1 MLFPNDTSYFVERVK
16 HLRTGHMKYKL
27 GTGRQVVGM
36 VTDKVQPTFLPEIP
50 KPNDPKSIRP
60 KTGLYKSVA

>member
-1 MLFPNDTSYFVERVK
+1 MVK
-16 HLRTGHMKYKL
+16 
-27 GTGRQVVGM
+27 
-36 VTDKVQPTFLPEIP
+36 DKVQTTFCPEKP